1 MFFFP
6 QNVY

>member
-6 QNVY
+6 N

>member
-6 QNVY
+6 CI